1 MFWGFGGHTRDK
13 IKKDSV
19 HPYNVHLTTI
29 SLGDAII
36 KGMCTRDS
44 LEQLLIKRPHFKNN
58 YELFLDNNK
67 SDYTDERKK
76 QIISGHK
83 TKHPREDP
91 VCTIERYMQK
101 SHRSDNYLF
110 EKLEIL
116 GYCRELHQFML
127 SLFVFRKQSDLTLD
141 PTEMLMKL
149 TNPRTKK
156 PFTPGVWD

>member
-1 MFWGFGGHTRDK
+1 MFWGFGGHTRNK

-19 HPYNVHLTTI
+19 HPYNVNMTII

-36 KGMCTRDS
+36 EDMFTLDS
-44 LEQLLIKRPHFKNN
+44 PEQLLIKRPYFKDN
-58 YELFLDNNK
+58 YESFLDNENK
-67 SDYTDERKK
+67 SYYTAERKK

-83 TKHPREDP
+83 KKHQTEDP
-91 VCTIERYMQK
+91 VRTIERYMQK

-127 SLFVFRKQSDLTLD
+127 SLFVFRKRGDLTLD
-141 PTEMLMKL
+141 PTEMLIKL
-149 TNPRTKK
+149 TNPRTKG
-156 PFTPGVWD
+156 PGV